1 MVFDDTTV
9 FCQTCFCAAILYQL
23 HLHRLS
29 NCKEWVVSYVITK
42 LMSTLI
48 ISFTQV
54 MSTSD
59 RLKDISDAILQLV
72 QGSCQCTYTAL
83 NIDGEVFRCFD
94 GAEDSVT
101 YRARVLATVEVDTQ
115 SLSSYLEEWVAAGS
129 SVVVGGVVMSVDED
143 CSGEIADL
151 LQEEEGCRAEPT
163 SSDSTGVVAGAVVG
177 AAVAALVVA
186 TVIIIACIVI
196 VKRRYVTI
204 INNANTVL
212 CSSLACTVYTFM

>member
-1 MVFDDTTV
+1 
-9 FCQTCFCAAILYQL
+9 
-23 HLHRLS
+23 
-29 NCKEWVVSYVITK
+29 
-42 LMSTLI
+42 
-48 ISFTQV
+48 

-72 QGSCQCTYTAL
+72 QSSCQCTYTAL
-83 NIDGEVFRCFD
+83 NVNGEVFRCFD

-129 SVVVGGVVMSVDED
+129 SVVVEGFVLSVDED

-151 LQEEEGCRAEPT
+151 LQEEEGCRAQPT

-177 AAVAALVVA
+177 TAVAALVVA
-186 TVIIIACIVI
+186 TVIILAFVVI
-196 VKRRYVTI
+196 LRRRYVTTSNV
-204 INNANTVL
+204 NNT
-212 CSSLACTVYTFM
+212 CSSLLIALVCTPYTFI

>member
-1 MVFDDTTV
+1 M
-9 FCQTCFCAAILYQL
+9 
-23 HLHRLS
+23 
-29 NCKEWVVSYVITK
+29 
-42 LMSTLI
+42 
-48 ISFTQV
+48 
-54 MSTSD
+54 
-59 RLKDISDAILQLV
+59 
-72 QGSCQCTYTAL
+72 
-83 NIDGEVFRCFD
+83 
-94 GAEDSVT
+94 
-101 YRARVLATVEVDTQ
+101 LATVEVDTQ

-129 SVVVGGVVMSVDED
+129 SVVVGGVVLSVDED

-204 INNANTVL
+204 NNANTVL
-212 CSSLACTVYTFM
+212 CSSLACTAYTFM